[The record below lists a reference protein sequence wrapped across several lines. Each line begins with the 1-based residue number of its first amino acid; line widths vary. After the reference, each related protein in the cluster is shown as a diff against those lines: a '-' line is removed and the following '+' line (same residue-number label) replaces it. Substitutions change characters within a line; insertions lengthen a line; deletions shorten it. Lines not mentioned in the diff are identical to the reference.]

1 MTDRIFKYSVLIIM
15 MFMLSKL
22 EDTLLLIL
30 FDVGIAVVLGVLLV
44 KEIKSG
50 L

>member
-1 MTDRIFKYSVLIIM
+1 MTDRIFRYSVLIIM
-15 MFMLSKL
+15 MFILSKL